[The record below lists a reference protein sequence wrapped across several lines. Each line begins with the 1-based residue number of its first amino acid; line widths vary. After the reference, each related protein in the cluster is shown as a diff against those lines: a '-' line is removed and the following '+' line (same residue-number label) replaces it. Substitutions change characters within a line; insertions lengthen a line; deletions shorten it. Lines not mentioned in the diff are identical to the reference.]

1 MDGQGQGYGPEGR
14 EGNPGSIDWGAFE
27 LDVTVYAAERH
38 VAKLVAGG
46 ARVAASLGVPFSPE
60 SFVLGALFRE
70 LGDVEAPDFQ
80 ARVEA
85 VQRLARH
92 AGTLAD

>member
-1 MDGQGQGYGPEGR
+1 MDTDGKDDAGAV
-14 EGNPGSIDWGAFE
+14 DWDAFA

-46 ARVAASLGVPFSPE
+46 AKVAESLGVPFAPA
-60 SFVLGALFRE
+60 SFVLGALFKE

-92 AGTLAD
+92 AGTLAQ

>member
-1 MDGQGQGYGPEGR
+1 MGTEEQDGAAPV
-14 EGNPGSIDWGAFE
+14 DWAGFE
-27 LDVTVYAAERH
+27 LDLTVYAAERH

-46 ARVAASLGVPFSPE
+46 ARVAESLGVPFAPS

-70 LGDVEAPDFQ
+70 LGDTEAPDFQ

-92 AGTLAD
+92 AGTVAF